1 MQLADKVVGERMTES
16 ELDKSLLDRLQRFML
31 GRGHECCFVA
41 RQLRIAGSEEDE
53 SLDLLFFRR
62 DLRCLVAVDMKLED
76 LVPEDLRQMHSH
88 LNYLAQHVA
97 HADENPPVG
106 ILLCAGRETEVV
118 RLVITSDD
126 ECFVSRCQLGLP
138 GANQL
143 RQWLHEER
151 QRITLPGASQCC
163 KSGERS
169 CAGKAAVASRT
180 ALG

>member
-1 MQLADKVVGERMTES
+1 MQPADKIAGERMTES
-16 ELDKSLLDRLQRFML
+16 ELDKALLDRLQHFML

-41 RQLRIAGSEEDE
+41 RRLRVAASEEDE

-62 DLRCLVAVDMKLED
+62 DLRCLVA
-76 LVPEDLRQMHSH
+76 
-88 LNYLAQHVA
+88 VA

-118 RLVITSDD
+118 RLVIPSDD
-126 ECFVSRCQLGLP
+126 ECLVSRCQLGLP

-151 QRITLPGASQCC
+151 PAPYPSRGIAMPPSGGRSCAVKAAVDAPST
-163 KSGERS
+163 GERS
-169 CAGKAAVASRT
+169 IAFGPATCGDEE
-180 ALG
+180 